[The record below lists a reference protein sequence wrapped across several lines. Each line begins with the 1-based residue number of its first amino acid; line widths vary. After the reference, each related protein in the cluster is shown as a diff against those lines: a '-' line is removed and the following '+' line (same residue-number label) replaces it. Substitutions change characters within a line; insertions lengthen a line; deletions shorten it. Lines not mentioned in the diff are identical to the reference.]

1 MARKAPGCAHC
12 LGEAGRMVERT
23 PCADLFE
30 QGLPDIRTR
39 IPVPGAGLG
48 EIGHAARVGS
58 GHLATGGES

>member
-1 MARKAPGCAHC
+1 
-12 LGEAGRMVERT
+12 MVERT